1 MEFKDKLF
9 LLLSGIFLTALV
21 LGNIIGTTKFVNIFG
36 LIVPAGVLAYPFTF
50 LATDLIC
57 ELYGK
62 KRAQTLVWIGFI
74 MNFFMLGLVTLG
86 HYLPDASGVSGA
98 ASTFER
104 VYEFMIANVI
114 ASMIAYLIAQTVDVH
129 VFHFWKRLTKGKHLW
144 LRNNAST
151 TFSQLIDTIAILS
164 ILYLADNLG
173 PDVNSISK
181 LIRLIFASYLFKFFF
196 ALFDTPLFYL
206 GVYLLKE
213 KVHEDPE
220 EEKWEHHSFREEA
233 L

>member
-21 LGNIIGTTKFVNIFG
+21 LGNIIGTTKFVNVFG

-74 MNFFMLGLVTLG
+74 MNFFMLGLMTLG

-173 PDVNSISK
+173 PDINSINK

-220 EEKWEHHSFREEA
+220 EAKWGRHSFREEA

>member
-1 MEFKDKLF
+1 VQFKDRLF
-9 LLLSGIFLTALV
+9 LLLAGIFLTSLV
-21 LGNIIGTTKFVNIFG
+21 LGNVIGTTKFVNVLG
-36 LIVPAGVLAYPFTF
+36 LIVPVGVLAYPFTF

-62 KRAQTLVWIGFI
+62 KKAQTLVWIGFI
-74 MNFFMLGLVTLG
+74 MNVFMLGLMSAG
-86 HYLPDASGVSGA
+86 HFLPDASGISGA
-98 ASTFER
+98 ASTFEE
-104 VYEFMIANVI
+104 VYRFMVGNVI

-129 VFHFWKRLTKGKHLW
+129 LFHFWKRLTKGKHLW

-151 TFSQLIDTIAILS
+151 TFSQLIDTISILT

-173 PDVNSISK
+173 PDVDSVSK
-181 LIRLIFASYLFKFFF
+181 LMQLIFASYLFKFFF

-206 GVYLLKE
+206 GVYLLKD
-213 KVHEDPE
+213 KVHDDPDE
-220 EEKWEHHSFREEA
+220 QKWGHHTFREEA

>member
-1 MEFKDKLF
+1 
-9 LLLSGIFLTALV
+9 
-21 LGNIIGTTKFVNIFG
+21 
-36 LIVPAGVLAYPFTF
+36 
-50 LATDLIC
+50 
-57 ELYGK
+57 
-62 KRAQTLVWIGFI
+62 
-74 MNFFMLGLVTLG
+74 
-86 HYLPDASGVSGA
+86 
-98 ASTFER
+98 
-104 VYEFMIANVI
+104 
-114 ASMIAYLIAQTVDVH
+114 MIAYLIAQTVDVH

-220 EEKWEHHSFREEA
+220 EEKWGHHSFREEA